1 MADVLEYRGVSFSI
15 PPNDDGVW
23 RYRVHPGHLI
33 AKVARPQQ
41 APAERI
47 RQPRRRDCGGGAGH
61 RRVAGRGLMCRGPAY
76 GSLQKAA

>member
-41 APAERI
+41 APAEGFVS
-47 RQPRRRDCGGGAGH
+47 RD
-61 RRVAGRGLMCRGPAY
+61 
-76 GSLQKAA
+76 AAIAAAERAIDEWLGEA